1 MKRKFQGSVL
11 AYLIAVIIA
20 LVVGIKL
27 LIDSADFWAGFWAGI
42 TGQPTAHPEQET
54 LVKTIIYVI
63 LGIILLTVFFSL
75 KKRISK
81 PVRKIYDG
89 MKRVESGDLDAEIEA
104 SDGFEFKKMEE
115 GFNSMVRGL
124 REARDYQEEMAEKN
138 RELYAE
144 IAHDLKTP
152 MTMILGY
159 AKLLAAGD
167 VPEDK
172 QKEYLCTI
180 TEQTENANSLLEQ
193 MLEYAKLGST
203 EYKLDY
209 KKHDLAECLR
219 LAVSDSYLRFE
230 EKGMS
235 LDIDITEDPVEIEYD
250 ERQIKRVI
258 YNLIGNVINHN
269 PEGTAVDVSMK
280 VGDLH
285 VSGNDK
291 ATHVTSETDMTS
303 ATKAT
308 YATTSS
314 NHLVQII
321 IADNGPLIA
330 PELKDF
336 LFDPFKTGDESRSK
350 SGSGLGLSVAKKI
363 VELHNGTLEYQES
376 VKPGYKGFVITL
388 PV

>member
-11 AYLIAVIIA
+11 AYLIALIIA
-20 LVVGIKL
+20 IVVGINV

-42 TGQPTAHPEQET
+42 TGQPTAHPEQEA

-63 LGIILLTVFFSL
+63 LIIILLTVFFSL

-115 GFNSMVRGL
+115 GFNSMVKGL
-124 REARDYQEEMAEKN
+124 REAREYQEGMAEKN
-138 RELYAE
+138 RKLYAE

-159 AKLLAAGD
+159 AKLLADGN

-172 QKEYLCTI
+172 KNEYILTI
-180 TEQTENANSLLEQ
+180 TEQTQNANSLLEQ

-203 EYKLDY
+203 EYKLEFKEY
-209 KKHDLAECLR
+209 DLAECLR
-219 LAVSDSYLRFE
+219 LAVSDSYIRFE
-230 EKGMS
+230 EKNMS
-235 LDIDITEDPVEIEYD
+235 LDVDIPDEPVILEYD

-258 YNLIGNVINHN
+258 YNLLGNAINHN
-269 PEGTAVDVSMK
+269 PDGTAVSVRLSLKDKDSSDV
-280 VGDLH
+280 
-285 VSGNDK
+285 N
-291 ATHVTSETDMTS
+291 
-303 ATKAT
+303 
-308 YATTSS
+308 S
-314 NHLVQII
+314 NPIRKSVEII
-321 IADNGPLIA
+321 IADNGPLID
-330 PELKDF
+330 PDLKES

-350 SGSGLGLSVAKKI
+350 SGSGLGLAVAKKI
-363 VELHNGTLEYQES
+363 VERHNGTLEYNDS
-376 VKPGYKGFVITL
+376 LIPGFKAFVVTI
-388 PV
+388 

>member
-1 MKRKFQGSVL
+1 MKQIV
-11 AYLIAVIIA
+11 
-20 LVVGIKL
+20 
-27 LIDSADFWAGFWAGI
+27 
-42 TGQPTAHPEQET
+42 
-54 LVKTIIYVI
+54 
-63 LGIILLTVFFSL
+63 
-75 KKRISK
+75 
-81 PVRKIYDG
+81 
-89 MKRVESGDLDAEIEA
+89 
-104 SDGFEFKKMEE
+104 FEFRKMEE

-159 AKLLAAGD
+159 AKLLAAGE

-209 KKHDLAECLR
+209 KKCDLAECLR

-235 LDIDITEDPVEIEYD
+235 LDVDITEDPVEIEYD

-280 VGDLH
+280 VGD
-285 VSGNDK
+285 S
-291 ATHVTSETDMTS
+291 T
-303 ATKAT
+303 
-308 YATTSS
+308 
-314 NHLVQII
+314 VQII

-330 PELKDF
+330 PELKDS

-350 SGSGLGLSVAKKI
+350 SRSGLGLSVAKKI

-376 VKPGYKGFVITL
+376 VKPGFKGFVITL
-388 PV
+388 PR